1 MKMQLITITPKK
13 PCIDAGFTIA
23 RDIYDNCGLVDSSY
37 CNIEAFPACESGF
50 VASGFSSLYNPKNII
65 HDMHNSKE
73 SIDDFVKAVF
83 SK

>member
-13 PCIDAGFTIA
+13 PCIDAGFSIA
-23 RDIYDNCGLVDSSY
+23 RDLYDDWGLVDSAY
-37 CNIEAFPACESGF
+37 CNIEIFPACESGF
-50 VASGFSSLYNPKNII
+50 VASGFSSIREPFII

-73 SIDDFVKAVF
+73 SIDDFVKEVL

>member
-13 PCIDAGFTIA
+13 PCIDAGFSIA
-23 RDIYDNCGLVDSSY
+23 RDLYDDWGLVDSAY
-37 CNIEAFPACESGF
+37 CNIETFTACKSGF
-50 VASGFSSLYNPKNII
+50 VASGFSSLHKPNII
-65 HDMHNSKE
+65 HDMDNTKE